1 MAFVD
6 QLKTLR
12 SRRSPFAIHIDLDRT
27 KEVPLQRQLYDQMRQ
42 AILSGRVPA
51 GCPLPS
57 TRSLAIELACARNTV
72 LGAFEQLLAEGY
84 VTGRRGAGTFVANI
98 LPEKIPRGS
107 IQIGSSDGSSL
118 SSRLSDIGETIAG
131 IMPNRG
137 ERFVSF
143 VPSVPEIGMFP
154 FAVWAQALS
163 STWANPSQLLAT
175 YLDARGWT
183 PLREAIAQHL
193 RSTRMVVGDADQ
205 VIITSGA
212 QHSIDMVA
220 RLLLNRG
227 DVVWIEDPGYPG
239 TRAALLAAG
248 MHVVPIPLD
257 EHGIDIAA
265 GRDADKP
272 RMIVVAPSHQYPL
285 GCVMSLKRRLEL
297 IAFAESNQAF
307 LLEDD
312 YDSEFRFTGEP
323 LASLQGLDAGRRTI
337 YVGTFSKTMFPAVRT
352 GFIVLPERFSEAFS
366 KARAGLDIQPAIV
379 SQPALAA
386 FIREGHLAS
395 HVRRM
400 RMVYLRRQQALV
412 AALDKLA
419 QGVLTAEM
427 QETGLH
433 LVARL
438 DRQLGLDDRQASA
451 KAQAGGI
458 AAPPL
463 ADYFC
468 DGRATDRLLL
478 GFGTTPE
485 SVMDDRVLQLV
496 NSLRR

>member
-1 MAFVD
+1 MAVVD
-6 QLKTLR
+6 QLKVLS
-12 SRRSPFAIHIDLDRT
+12 SRRSSFAVHINLDRT
-27 KEVPLQRQLYDQMRQ
+27 KEVPLQRQLYDQMRE
-42 AILSGRVPA
+42 AILAGRVPA
-51 GCPLPS
+51 GKPLPS
-57 TRSLAIELACARNTV
+57 TRSLAAELGCARNTI

-98 LPEKIPRGS
+98 LPEKTPRGS
-107 IQIGSSDGSSL
+107 VQIDTSDSSL
-118 SSRLSDIGETIAG
+118 SARLSDIGETIAG

-154 FAVWAQALS
+154 FAVWAQLLS
-163 STWANPSQLLAT
+163 STWTNPSQLLAT
-175 YLDARGWT
+175 HLDARGWA

-205 VIITSGA
+205 VVITSGA

-220 RLLLNRG
+220 RLLLNPG

-257 EHGIDIAA
+257 ESGIDISA
-265 GRDADKP
+265 GREADNP

-285 GCVMSLKRRLEL
+285 GYVMSLKRRLEL
-297 IAFAESNQAF
+297 IAFAESNQVL

-352 GFIVLPERFSEAFS
+352 GFIVLPQRFAEAFS
-366 KARAGLDIQPAIV
+366 KARAGLDIQPSIV

-386 FIREGHLAS
+386 FIREGHLAT

-400 RMVYLRRQQALV
+400 RMVYLKRQQALI
-412 AALDKLA
+412 AALDKFA
-419 QGVLTAEM
+419 QGALTAEM

-438 DRQLGLDDRQASA
+438 DRRLGLDDRQASA

-463 ADYFC
+463 ADYFA
-468 DGRATDRLLL
+468 DGRGTECLLL

-485 SVMDDRVLQLV
+485 SVMEDRVLQLV